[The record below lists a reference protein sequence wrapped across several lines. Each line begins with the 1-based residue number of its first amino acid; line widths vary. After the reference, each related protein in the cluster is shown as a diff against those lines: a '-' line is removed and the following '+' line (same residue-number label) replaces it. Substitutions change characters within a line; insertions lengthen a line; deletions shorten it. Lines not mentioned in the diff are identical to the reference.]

1 MATRTL
7 TIGKKVFDVE
17 EKQLNQVDLKFYLD
31 NPRVYSALRADNPN
45 PSQQEVENLLI
56 DMDHVKQL
64 RLSIESN
71 GGLIDPLIVR
81 DGDFVVLEG
90 NSRLAAYRLLCR
102 TNPAQW
108 GKVPCLILPS
118 NIDESTIFTLLGQY
132 HIVGRKDW
140 SPFEQ
145 AGYLVR
151 RKNETKYPIEAMAKE
166 LGITIGDA
174 KKFVSVYEF
183 MVLHDDLIPA
193 RWSYYEEYL
202 KNSGIKKYRTTDP
215 TLDAAIVEVVKK
227 EDINDA
233 KDMRKL
239 GEILSSRSKQA
250 KQFVDKLKAG
260 DTTINDAYEH
270 LQDSGQIND
279 IVKKLSKTREFLNDM
294 DIEKK
299 LFESNDEVKEKTKYE
314 LKKIGKRVE
323 ALLKKFE

>member
-1 MATRTL
+1 
-7 TIGKKVFDVE
+7 
-17 EKQLNQVDLKFYLD
+17 
-31 NPRVYSALRADNPN
+31 
-45 PSQQEVENLLI
+45 
-56 DMDHVKQL
+56 
-64 RLSIESN
+64 
-71 GGLIDPLIVR
+71 
-81 DGDFVVLEG
+81 
-90 NSRLAAYRLLCR
+90 
-102 TNPAQW
+102 
-108 GKVPCLILPS
+108 
-118 NIDESTIFTLLGQY
+118 
-132 HIVGRKDW
+132 
-140 SPFEQ
+140 
-145 AGYLVR
+145 
-151 RKNETKYPIEAMAKE
+151 MAKE